1 MNTITYCSDTRWL
14 DPQSIYD
21 AAYGSLPRYRRE
33 KVDGFVFMKDK
44 KLSIGVELLLR
55 KALSDLGEEMHDIE
69 LVKNNKPV
77 LRGSD
82 IHFNLSHSG
91 TKVMCSVSDDDVGC
105 DVEKIAP
112 IDLDIARRF
121 FFGSEY
127 ERIASA
133 NDEDRYDLFYRFWTL
148 KESFMKVTGL
158 GFELPLDSFR
168 ISLDD
173 GISVDQDVD
182 DRTYHFR
189 EFYLNDGYRYAC
201 CSINEHIDDIIQVR
215 LDEILNV

>member
-1 MNTITYCSDTRWL
+1 
-14 DPQSIYD
+14 
-21 AAYGSLPRYRRE
+21 
-33 KVDGFVFMKDK
+33 MKDK

-91 TKVMCSVSDDDVGC
+91 TRVMCSVSDDDVGC

-112 IDLDIARRF
+112 IYLDIARRF
-121 FFGSEY
+121 VFGSEY

-189 EFYLNDGYRYAC
+189 EFYLNDGYRYAS

-215 LDEILNV
+215 LDEILDL